1 MKKAKAPRVPVLES
15 AFEVNL
21 PKILRA
27 AKASSSPLVTLTDG
41 DVRTVV
47 AVTETRLAVHLGGRA
62 WMADIVAVKCLND
75 RVRPLL
81 KCPRAHEG
89 NFQSLYWRGG
99 ELACRHCHVLR
110 YRSNLA
116 PGAVERARL
125 QRDKALVALG
135 VSPGDAL
142 QPRAPRIWRR
152 RYLRMA
158 GRLAEISSA
167 HYAGVASQLG
177 SRIRSSKAGRV

>member
-27 AKASSSPLVTLTDG
+27 AKASSSPLVTLNDG

-47 AVTETRLAVHLGGRA
+47 AMTETRLAVHLGGRV
-62 WMADIVAVKCLND
+62 WMADIVTIKCLTD

-99 ELACRHCHVLR
+99 ELACRHCHALR
-110 YRSNLA
+110 YRSTLA
-116 PGAVERARL
+116 PGEVERHRL
-125 QRDKALVALG
+125 QRDKALAALG
-135 VSPGDAL
+135 GRPGDVVPCRPPGA
-142 QPRAPRIWRR
+142 WRNS
-152 RYLRMA
+152 YM
-158 GRLAEISSA
+158 RLACRLKYLSEK
-167 HYAGVASQLG
+167 HYAELRRSLNV
-177 SRIRSSKAGRV
+177 IR

>member
-27 AKASSSPLVTLTDG
+27 AKASSSSLVTLNDG
-41 DVRTVV
+41 EVRTVV
-47 AVTETRLAVHLGGRA
+47 AVTETRLAVHLGGRV

-99 ELACRHCHVLR
+99 ELACRHCHALR
-110 YRSNLA
+110 YRSALA
-116 PGAVERARL
+116 TDTATRARL
-125 QRDKALVALG
+125 KRDKALAALG
-135 VSPGDAL
+135 GRPGDVIP
-142 QPRAPRIWRR
+142 PRAPRAWRM
-152 RYLRMA
+152 RYGRLV
-158 GRLAEISSA
+158 GRLAALSGA
-167 HYAGVASQLG
+167 HYADLARQLN
-177 SRIRSSKAGRV
+177 RSGGGGQ